1 MSETSTA
8 LGPRRLLAIDDEP
21 HMAELIVRVARKQG
35 YEARALVQT
44 TGLVQTLLTWRPH
57 VISLDLKMPRV
68 SGNDVVSLL
77 KVMSFDGQVIIISG
91 LHSTQLRAARDFA
104 EAGGLKVAGELM
116 KPVDL
121 KVLGDLLHE
130 LRQGKARAA

>member
-1 MSETSTA
+1 MTDTA
-8 LGPRRLLAIDDEP
+8 PGLGAKRFLAIDDEP

-68 SGNDVVSLL
+68 TGNDVVSLL

-91 LHSTQLRAARDFA
+91 LHSSQLRAARGLA
-104 EAGGLKVAGELM
+104 EAGGLKVAGELV

-121 KVLGDLLHE
+121 KILGDLLQQ
-130 LRQGKARAA
+130 LRQSKSRAA

>member
-1 MSETSTA
+1 MSETAAA
-8 LGPRRLLAIDDEP
+8 LGPKRFLAIDDEP

-35 YEARALVQT
+35 YEGRALVQT

-68 SGNDVVSLL
+68 TGSDVVSLL

-91 LHSTQLRAARDFA
+91 LHSSQLRAARDLA
-104 EAGGLKVAGELM
+104 E
-116 KPVDL
+116 
-121 KVLGDLLHE
+121 
-130 LRQGKARAA
+130 